1 MIITVHK
8 KSELYF
14 KKCLCALFFQSIQ
27 PLWRG
32 ISWNNA
38 AQKHLRYIAKI
49 QVWFFIDSSW
59 RVMTLSIFQCLV
71 LMPNGELQSCL
82 SVWGLLG
89 CEVLS
94 RDQSVFHLFFLKFR
108 FSSFSIGLWE
118 LWQKVDLL
126 QFLDFIDFI
135 DPVFIEKREK
145 TKIVFS
151 IDNYR

>member
-1 MIITVHK
+1 MHKSSHHDLMTV
-8 KSELYF
+8 SSLEQLLLPQIF
-14 KKCLCALFFQSIQ
+14 KGFPQNLNCLFHLGLLHSLKNHCSLFCTFLS
-27 PLWRG
+27 L
-32 ISWNNA
+32 
-38 AQKHLRYIAKI
+38 
-49 QVWFFIDSSW
+49 
-59 RVMTLSIFQCLV
+59 MTLSIFQCLV

-145 TKIVFS
+145 TKKIFS